1 MTICIIPARAG
12 SKRVKNKNIKLFA
25 RKPIISYAIQL
36 AKSCGLFK
44 KIVVS
49 TDSYKI
55 AKIAK
60 KYGAEVPFLRSKKL
74 ADDFTP
80 APDVLIDCIKKISSQ
95 ATKYHFCLYPTTT
108 LVLKKDLI
116 NSFKKIKKIDFDHLS
131 SVSEYDSSPHR
142 ALRFIGKNR
151 IEFNSKK
158 FALTRSQDLPKLCRD
173 SGSFT
178 IHRTKS
184 LLKHNRKLPK
194 KTTYYFIDKYRCID
208 IDTESDF
215 KFAKF
220 IFKYFNKQVKL

>member
-74 ADDFTP
+74 ANDFTP
-80 APDVLIDCIKKISSQ
+80 TPDVLIDCIKKISSQ

-108 LVLKKDLI
+108 LILKKDLI

-151 IEFNSKK
+151 IEYNSKK
-158 FALTRSQDLPKLCRD
+158 FALTRTQDLPKLCRD
-173 SGSFT
+173 SGSFS

-184 LLKHNRKLPK
+184 LLKYNRKLPK
-194 KTTYYFIDKYRCID
+194 KTTYYLIDKYRSID

-215 KFAKF
+215 KFAEF
-220 IFKYFNKQVKL
+220 IFKHVNK

>member
-1 MTICIIPARAG
+1 MTICIIPARSG

-25 RKPIISYAIQL
+25 GKPIISYAIQL

-55 AKIAK
+55 SKIAK

-74 ADDFTP
+74 ANDFTP
-80 APDVLIDCIKKISSQ
+80 TSDVLIDCINKISSQ
-95 ATKYHFCLYPTTT
+95 NTKYHFCLYPCTA
-108 LVLKKDLI
+108 LIYKKDLI
-116 NSFKKIKKIDFDHLS
+116 NSFKKIKKNNFDQLIA
-131 SVSEYDSSPHR
+131 VSDYNFSPYR
-142 ALRFIGKNR
+142 AFKFVGKNR

-158 FALTRSQDLPKLCRD
+158 FALTRSQDLPKLCHD
-173 SGSFT
+173 TGSFY
-178 IHRTKS
+178 IFKTKS
-184 LLKHNRKLPK
+184 LLRYNRYMPK
-194 KTTYYFIDKYRCID
+194 KTTYYFIDKYRSID

-215 KFAKF
+215 KFAEF